1 MLPSD
6 VSSPQHTTIGGASP
20 PSSSGHT
27 DGSRWARDRAD
38 LMTMLLRTSPEDT
51 EEMPDS
57 KPVSAARE
65 AVAATL

>member
-1 MLPSD
+1 MVPLLP
-6 VSSPQHTTIGGASP
+6 VPLVTLMVPGG
-20 PSSSGHT
+20 HVM
-27 DGSRWARDRAD
+27 RAD